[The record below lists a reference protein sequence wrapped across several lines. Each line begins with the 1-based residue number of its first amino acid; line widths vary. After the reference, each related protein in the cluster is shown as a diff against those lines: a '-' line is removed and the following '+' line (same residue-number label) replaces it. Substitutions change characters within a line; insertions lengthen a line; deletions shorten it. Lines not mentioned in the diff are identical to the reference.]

1 MLSKVRSYGLNGLN
15 GFPIEIEVDLHNG
28 LPSYETVGLPDSA
41 VKESRERVR
50 SAIKNSALQ
59 YPMTKIVVNLAPAD
73 VKKEGSL
80 YDLPIALGILCASG
94 QLSPSLLQ
102 DTVFVG
108 ELALD
113 GQVRKIKGLL
123 PILIAAKQQGAR
135 RFVVPAGNTQEA
147 TYVDEIEIFPVHN
160 LRQTVGFLRGDV
172 VLPAVETRTWSGQS
186 SGPCENDM
194 AYIKGQFMAKRA
206 MEIAVAG
213 GHNILLIGPP
223 GSGKTM
229 LAKAVPSIMPDLTF
243 DEALEIAKIHS
254 VAGEL
259 EEGFIYQR
267 PFRAP
272 HHTTTTAALTGGGR
286 NAKPGEIS
294 LAHNGV
300 LFLDELPEY
309 NRHTLET
316 LRQPLEDGVVT
327 VARVQQT
334 VTYPARF
341 MLIASMNPC
350 PCGNYGSTVREC
362 KCTAT
367 QIRNY
372 LAKLS
377 GPLLDRIDL
386 HVEVDGISYEQ
397 MQTRAEGEHSQTIR
411 ERVNKARNIQAKRF
425 EGTPIHCNAQM
436 SSRQMNEFCRMD
448 DACERLMRA
457 AFDKLQLSARAY
469 TRILKVARTIADL
482 NEEEKLNERHIA
494 EAIQYRSLDRK
505 YGV

>member
-1 MLSKVRSYGLNGLN
+1 M
-15 GFPIEIEVDLHNG
+15 
-28 LPSYETVGLPDSA
+28 
-41 VKESRERVR
+41 
-50 SAIKNSALQ
+50 
-59 YPMTKIVVNLAPAD
+59 
-73 VKKEGSL
+73 
-80 YDLPIALGILCASG
+80 
-94 QLSPSLLQ
+94 
-102 DTVFVG
+102 
-108 ELALD
+108 
-113 GQVRKIKGLL
+113 
-123 PILIAAKQQGAR
+123 
-135 RFVVPAGNTQEA
+135 
-147 TYVDEIEIFPVHN
+147 
-160 LRQTVGFLRGDV
+160 
-172 VLPAVETRTWSGQS
+172 
-186 SGPCENDM
+186 
-194 AYIKGQFMAKRA
+194 
-206 MEIAVAG
+206 
-213 GHNILLIGPP
+213 
-223 GSGKTM
+223 
-229 LAKAVPSIMPDLTF
+229 
-243 DEALEIAKIHS
+243 
-254 VAGEL
+254 
-259 EEGFIYQR
+259 
-267 PFRAP
+267 
-272 HHTTTTAALTGGGR
+272 
-286 NAKPGEIS
+286 
-294 LAHNGV
+294 
-300 LFLDELPEY
+300 
-309 NRHTLET
+309 
-316 LRQPLEDGVVT
+316 T

-482 NEEEKLNERHIA
+482 NGEEKLNERHIA